1 MRVALIALIIGLL
14 AIVLFPALPSINFCI
29 LIGALGIALIP
40 WRTYPLGFLLIGVA
54 WGCYSAIVA
63 MDDRLDNRLDG
74 QTIRIEGEVAGLP
87 ERSQQIVRFH
97 FKNATAKDLKLPATI
112 RLSWY
117 QGQPVI
123 PGERWQLLVRL
134 KYPRGTVN
142 PHVFDYET
150 WLTAKHI
157 GATGTVKEAKR
168 LTPSNG
174 ITTWRYQLRE
184 AILAQDAMGQGGG
197 LVALV
202 LGDGSAINKSQWRVF
217 QETGTVHLMVIS
229 GQHITLLAAFGYF
242 CIAGLVRIGW
252 WPARLPWLPVACAF
266 AMSLAL
272 LYGVLAG
279 FEIPVQR
286 ACIMLALVLIWRLRF
301 SYIGVITPFL
311 TALAA
316 VLIYDPLASLQAGF
330 WLSFV
335 SVALLLLTFSGRLS
349 SGSWWL
355 NALKVEWVITLGLM
369 PVLMMLLLPI
379 SLTAPIANLLA
390 VPIISFI
397 SVPLALLGTLL
408 MAIPYLGSFLLWLAG
423 ASLNYLFMLLT
434 VIAQVIPAWVAPV
447 APSWAFLLALV
458 GAILLLSPRGIPVKV
473 FGLLFCMP
481 LVLPHQS
488 VIQYGSA
495 KVIVFDVG
503 QGLAVLI
510 RTAEHNLLYDVAPSM
525 GDFNLGERI
534 LVPAVK
540 RLGVTSLDKVII
552 SHADTDHAGGL
563 VPVSEQLTVKQLI
576 SGEPTKLS
584 VKLPVQSC
592 ASGRRWQWDGVK
604 FSLWQWS
611 SATNGNDASC
621 VLLVEANGEKLLL
634 TGDISSKAEQAWGVE
649 KGQPID
655 WLLAPHHGS
664 NHSSSKSFIKTT
676 HPHGVIISRG
686 WLNPFHHP
694 SPLVLKRY
702 RAIHA
707 EVVDTALSGAVQIN
721 LGEYLPALRERDV
734 KYFWRK

>member
-1 MRVALIALIIGLL
+1 MRLALIALIIGLL
-14 AIVLFPALPSINFCI
+14 AIGFLPSLPSVSCCI
-29 LIGALGIALIP
+29 LIGAIGVALLA

-54 WGCYSAIVA
+54 WSCYSAIAV
-63 MDDRLDNRLDG
+63 MDDRLDSSLDG
-74 QTIRIEGEVAGLP
+74 QTIRLEGEVTGLS
-87 ERSQQIVRFH
+87 EQSQQIVRFH
-97 FKNATAKDLKLPATI
+97 LKNAKAKDLKLPVTI

-123 PGERWQLLVRL
+123 TGERWQLLVRL

-142 PHVFDYET
+142 PYTFDYEA

-157 GATGTVKEAKR
+157 GATGTVKEAKK
-168 LTPSNG
+168 LAPAKG
-174 ITTWRYQLRE
+174 IATWRYQLRT
-184 AILAQDAMGQGGG
+184 AILAQEAMGQGGG

-202 LGDGSAINKSQWRVF
+202 LGDGSAINKSQWRVL

-252 WPARLPWLPVACAF
+252 WPARLPWLPIACALS
-266 AMSLAL
+266 MSLAVI
-272 LYGVLAG
+272 YGLLAG
-279 FEIPVQR
+279 FEVPVQR

-301 SYIGVITPFL
+301 SYLGIITPFL

-335 SVALLLLTFSGRLS
+335 SVAILLLTFSGRLS
-349 SGSWWL
+349 NGRWWL
-355 NALKVEWVITLGLM
+355 NALKVEWVITLGLA
-369 PVLMMLLLPI
+369 PILMMLLLPI
-379 SLTAPIANLLA
+379 SLTAPIANLIA
-390 VPIISFI
+390 VPIVSFI
-397 SVPLALLGTLL
+397 IVPLALLGTLL
-408 MAIPYLGSFLLWLAG
+408 IAIPYLGSFLLWLAG

-434 VIAQVIPAWVAPV
+434 CIAQVIPAWVAPM
-447 APSWAFLLALV
+447 APGWALLLAFL
-458 GAILLLSPRGIPVKV
+458 GIILLLLPRGIPFKV
-473 FGLLFCMP
+473 FGLVFCMP
-481 LVLPHQS
+481 LLLPNQTE
-488 VIQYGSA
+488 IQHGSA
-495 KVIVFDVG
+495 KVMVFDVG

-510 RTAEHNLLYDVAPSM
+510 RTAQHNLLYDVAPSM

-534 LVPAVK
+534 IVPAVK
-540 RLGVTSLDKVII
+540 RKGVTNIDKVII

-563 VPVSEQLTVKQLI
+563 LPVSEQLTIKELI
-576 SGEPTKLS
+576 SGEPTKLG
-584 VKLPVQSC
+584 VGLPVQAC
-592 ASGRRWQWDGVK
+592 VSGTQWQWDGVN

-611 SATNGNDASC
+611 GATKGNDASC
-621 VLLVEANGEKLLL
+621 VLLVEAKGETLLL
-634 TGDISSKAEQAWGVE
+634 TGDISSKAEKAWLVE
-649 KGQPID
+649 RGQPID

-664 NHSSSKSFIKTT
+664 NHSSSMSFIKAT

-694 SPLVLKRY
+694 NPLVLKRY
-702 RAIHA
+702 QAINA
-707 EVVDTALSGAVQIN
+707 ELVDTAFTGAVQIN
-721 LGEYLPALRERDV
+721 LGEYSPALRERDV